1 MKQPEDAATVE
12 LPLGLELDPNPAASW
27 PYRLASGTAAPVWPS
42 TLTNDKKRIDPHWP
56 FQLTIGTPEAAMAAR
71 RTANPG
77 AGFRERERLK
87 RKADRWAHKFAA
99 MPATERAY
107 IRAALD
113 HADAVA
119 DTITSAGE
127 A

>member
-12 LPLGLELDPNPAASW
+12 LPLGLDAMGQPFADW
-27 PYRLASGTAAPVWPS
+27 VTTDKRPVWPS
-42 TLTNDKKRIDPHWP
+42 TLTNDKKRIDPDWP
-56 FQLTIGTPEAAMAAR
+56 FPSTIGTPEAAMAAR
-71 RTANPG
+71 RTSNPG

>member
-1 MKQPEDAATVE
+1 MKQSEDAATVE
-12 LPLGLELDPNPAASW
+12 LPFLGLDAMGQPFSEW
-27 PYRLASGTAAPVWPS
+27 V
-42 TLTNDKKRIDPHWP
+42 TNDKKRVDLHWP
-56 FQLTIGTPEAAMAAR
+56 FQQTIGSPEAAMAAC
-71 RTANPG
+71 RTYNPG

-119 DTITSAGE
+119 TTLDSAGE

>member
-1 MKQPEDAATVE
+1 MKQPEDTATLE
-12 LPLGLELDPNPAASW
+12 LPELDAMGQPFADWVTPAKWS
-27 PYRLASGTAAPVWPS
+27 P
-42 TLTNDKKRIDPHWP
+42 NDKKRIDPNWP
-56 FQLTIGTPEAAMAAR
+56 FHLAIGTPEAAMAAR
-71 RTANPG
+71 RTYNPG
-77 AGFRERERLK
+77 AGFRERLK

-107 IRAALD
+107 IRAALY

-119 DTITSAGE
+119 NTLDSAGE